1 MIEDVNPVRA
11 QDRTS
16 TIDVSTALIKTNGYG
31 IKDPKTLSYREWKA
45 NILIIR
51 IFLFYNKNVKNIFIM

>member
-1 MIEDVNPVRA
+1 MFNKDSPVRA